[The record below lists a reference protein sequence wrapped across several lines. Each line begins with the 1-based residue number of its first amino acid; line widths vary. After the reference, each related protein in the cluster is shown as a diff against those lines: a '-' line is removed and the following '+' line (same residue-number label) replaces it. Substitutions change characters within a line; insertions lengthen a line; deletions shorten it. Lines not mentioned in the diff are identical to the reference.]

1 MHEPYTLCSCKFQ
14 PIKLSPT
21 VQGQQDMPTAIYENL
36 LRKTIFPKPICE
48 PFTQDNIP

>member
-1 MHEPYTLCSCKFQ
+1 MHEPYTLCSSKFQ
-14 PIKLSPT
+14 PFKLSPT

-48 PFTQDNIP
+48 PFTPDNIP